1 MGSGQWPMAS
11 VGNCFSAG
19 LPHCSG
25 LQQWEQWGA
34 GVGEVG
40 SGGQWGAG
48 VGEVASGGQWGAGV
62 GAVGSGSSGEWER
75 WAVESRSG
83 NSGE

>member
-11 VGNCFSAG
+11 VGNSVFLVFSVG

-25 LQQWEQWGA
+25 LQKWEQWGA
-34 GVGEVG
+34 VVGPMG

-48 VGEVASGGQWGAGV
+48 VGPVESGGQ
-62 GAVGSGSSGEWER
+62 
-75 WAVESRSG
+75 
-83 NSGE
+83 